1 MSDQEITDQIHK
13 DKIDM
18 LVDLAGHTAGNRILV
33 FARKPAPIQISW
45 IGYLAT
51 TGLST
56 MNYKIVDHHTDPP
69 GKTEQFY
76 TEKLMRL
83 PESFLCYLPDRDS
96 PKIGPSPFI
105 STGHITF
112 GSFNNFAKINPTVFE
127 LWAKVMDQLP
137 DSRLILK
144 GKSFHSKST
153 CQYVRDMFTQRG
165 IAAERITL
173 QSLVPSPKHL
183 ESYSLVD
190 IGLDTF
196 PFNGAATTCEAMWM
210 GVPVITLA
218 GTAYHSRVGISLL
231 SNVGLKDLIANTLEE
246 YVSIAVRIAT
256 DLKMLQD
263 IREGLRDRMVHSPLT
278 DANNFIVNLETCYRT
293 MWEQWCTQG

>member
-1 MSDQEITDQIHK
+1 MSDEEVTELIQKDEIDI
-13 DKIDM
+13 
-18 LVDLAGHTAGNRILV
+18 LVDLAGHTANNRILV

-56 MNYKIVDHHTDPP
+56 MDYKIADNYTDPP

-83 PESFLCYLPDRDS
+83 PESFLCYLPDKDS
-96 PKIGPSPFI
+96 PEVGPLPAL

-112 GSFNNFAKINPTVFE
+112 GSFNNFAKVTSEVFA
-127 LWAKVMDQLP
+127 LWAKILNELP

-144 GKSFHSKST
+144 GKSFRDKTT
-153 CQYVRDMFTQRG
+153 CQYAINMFTQRG

-173 QSLVPSPKHL
+173 QPSDPSPKHL
-183 ESYSLVD
+183 ESYNLVD

-218 GTAYHSRVGISLL
+218 GTAYHSRVGVSLL
-231 SNVGLKDLIANTLEE
+231 SNVGLPELIAKT
-246 YVSIAVRIAT
+246 S
-256 DLKMLQD
+256 
-263 IREGLRDRMVHSPLT
+263 
-278 DANNFIVNLETCYRT
+278 
-293 MWEQWCTQG
+293 